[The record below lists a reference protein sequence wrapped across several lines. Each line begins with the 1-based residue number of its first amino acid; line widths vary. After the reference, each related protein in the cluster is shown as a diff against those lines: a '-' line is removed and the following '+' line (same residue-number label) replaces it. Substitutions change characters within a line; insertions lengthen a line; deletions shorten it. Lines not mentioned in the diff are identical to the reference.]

1 VADAVRVEKAILPAE
16 GHAVRIV
23 ADGTP
28 IALFRL
34 GGQLYALDARCTHMG
49 GPLEQGAIHGT
60 QVTCPWHGS
69 VFDVRDGKVVRGPAV
84 KNATSYRVRLEGET
98 LILER
103 S

>member
-1 VADAVRVEKAILPAE
+1 MAEAVRIEKAPLPAE
-16 GHAVRIV
+16 GQVVRIV

-28 IALFRL
+28 IALFRRS
-34 GGQLYALDARCTHMG
+34 GELYAVDARCTHVG
-49 GPLEQGAIHGT
+49 GPLDQGAFHGT
-60 QVTCPWHGS
+60 RVSCPWHGS

-84 KNATSYRVRLEGET
+84 RNATSYRVHLEGET